1 MATHSSSTCL
11 ALYCTGRLSSSVL
24 TWYDW
29 SEPRLCELFDVV
41 RISLQLCHRWN
52 AYWTK
57 QLAHGDWLL
66 CWLCRYIGCWFAG
79 GGPRWSR
86 WLHRR
91 HPTSWPWAATRWW
104 ASCLMSMHLVMVVQN
119 WLGSP
124 GPGSVGWRPIRQ
136 TREERE
142 TSAESNN
149 KKIEKQKNRN
159 KRSPHIS
166 VLCGISNPTVFFQ
179 SCGIAVFQLWQSHPT
194 GGTSLRHG
202 TTTCPVDLRWFL
214 QCWHQQEP
222 ERSCQKSWY
231 GRICRMNAGALGAWH
246 RLQGNRESTP
256 WVHDPHG
263 IPNWFRFRCFR
274 ALHVDK
280 DGRHSWL
287 LELNVCRLAAFYR
300 PADSVV
306 PSFFVT
312 LSYFFHLCFLSW
324 Q

>member
-1 MATHSSSTCL
+1 MAMHSSSTCL

-91 HPTSWPWAATRWW
+91 HPTSWPWAATGWW
-104 ASCLMSMHLVMVVQN
+104 ASCLMSMNLVMVVQN

-159 KRSPHIS
+159 KRSLITSYFSTVRNFKSDCFLPKLWDRSVSAVAEPPHRRDFSSPRNYYMSGGSPLISS
-166 VLCGISNPTVFFQ
+166 VLTPARTRAKLSKKLV
-179 SCGIAVFQLWQSHPT
+179 WQDMQDECRRPW
-194 GGTSLRHG
+194 SL
-202 TTTCPVDLRWFL
+202 
-214 QCWHQQEP
+214 
-222 ERSCQKSWY
+222 
-231 GRICRMNAGALGAWH
+231 A
-246 RLQGNRESTP
+246 
-256 WVHDPHG
+256 
-263 IPNWFRFRCFR
+263 
-274 ALHVDK
+274 
-280 DGRHSWL
+280 
-287 LELNVCRLAAFYR
+287 
-300 PADSVV
+300 
-306 PSFFVT
+306 
-312 LSYFFHLCFLSW
+312 
-324 Q
+324 

>member
-91 HPTSWPWAATRWW
+91 HPTSWPWAATGWW
-104 ASCLMSMHLVMVVQN
+104 ASCLMSMNLVMVVQN

-136 TREERE
+136 TREERQTLEQNQTTTKREKRE
-142 TSAESNN
+142 T
-149 KKIEKQKNRN
+149 KDHLK
-159 KRSPHIS
+159 PS
-166 VLCGISNPTVFFQ
+166 VLCGISNLTVFFQ
-179 SCGIAVFQLWQSHPT
+179 NCGIASFQLWQSHQSNEKFAPD
-194 GGTSLRHG
+194 
-202 TTTCPVDLRWFL
+202 DL
-214 QCWHQQEP
+214 P
-222 ERSCQKSWY
+222 
-231 GRICRMNAGALGAWH
+231 
-246 RLQGNRESTP
+246 
-256 WVHDPHG
+256 
-263 IPNWFRFRCFR
+263 
-274 ALHVDK
+274 
-280 DGRHSWL
+280 
-287 LELNVCRLAAFYR
+287 
-300 PADSVV
+300 
-306 PSFFVT
+306 
-312 LSYFFHLCFLSW
+312 FHLLVLNWRFPKKPWWFPHTCVFFLFAQNLILFQVMW
-324 Q
+324 HCIQHCVW